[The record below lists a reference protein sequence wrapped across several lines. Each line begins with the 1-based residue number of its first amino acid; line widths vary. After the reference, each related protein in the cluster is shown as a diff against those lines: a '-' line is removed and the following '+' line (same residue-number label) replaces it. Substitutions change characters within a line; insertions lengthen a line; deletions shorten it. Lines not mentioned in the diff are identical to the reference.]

1 MSSSGYMREIHISD
15 PGAAE
20 EAIKTLQNDVVMVQ
34 MPTVFVLL
42 APPNTRGASWLNRT
56 KTRRPN
62 KNYGTALGDLGSFYR
77 MAIPGSL
84 PPELDSVTQLTRL
97 TGAFIRIRVAS
108 HDTDSVLVRAGTHQG
123 LLLEGAH
130 RELFRKIE
138 AGLEDAAEPPLIGG
152 HTFTAPLCT
161 SANISGHPDGSIIA
175 WERAYEFG
183 IQTRIPLVIRAEAD
197 TSATG
202 SYPIFWLQ
210 KDRISIERDGPGVDA
225 LKAAMPAHLFK

>member
-1 MSSSGYMREIHISD
+1 MSTGYMREIHITD
-15 PGAAE
+15 PSAAD
-20 EAIKTLQNDVVMVQ
+20 EAIKTLQSDVVMVQ

-42 APPNTRGASWLNRT
+42 APPNTPGASWLNRT

-62 KNYGTALGDLGSFYR
+62 KNYGTALGNLDNFYR
-77 MAIPGSL
+77 MAVPGSL
-84 PPELDSVTQLTRL
+84 PSELDSAEQFRKL
-97 TGAFIRIRVAS
+97 TGAFIRIRVAA
-108 HDTDSVLVRAGTHQG
+108 HDSDSILVRAGTHQG

-130 RELFRKIE
+130 RELFRKVE
-138 AGLEDAAEPPLIGG
+138 AGLEGCAEPALIGG

-183 IQTRIPLVIRAEAD
+183 IQTKIPLVIRAEPD

-210 KDRISIERDGPGVDA
+210 NDRISIERDGPGVDA
-225 LKAAMPAHLFK
+225 LRAAMPAHLFK